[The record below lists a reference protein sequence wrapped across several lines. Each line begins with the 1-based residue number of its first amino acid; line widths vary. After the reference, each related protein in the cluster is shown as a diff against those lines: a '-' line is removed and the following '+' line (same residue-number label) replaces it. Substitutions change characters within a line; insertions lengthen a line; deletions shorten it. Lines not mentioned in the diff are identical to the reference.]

1 MSFIWLLCKVILAI
15 EGYNIIVDYIITK
28 KAFND
33 IKKEYN
39 FLIKPKYNIRDNL
52 SFNILID
59 IISIHT
65 KLKYYHEFKSLLIEE
80 FLKENIIVVKIQE
93 QTTYTE
99 KDKDMNNCSNYN
111 KENDN
116 IVNNYNNN
124 KNKNKPKIL
133 VKKKEDR
140 RK

>member
-52 SFNILID
+52 SFNIF
-59 IISIHT
+59 T
-65 KLKYYHEFKSLLIEE
+65 
-80 FLKENIIVVKIQE
+80 VKIR
-93 QTTYTE
+93 
-99 KDKDMNNCSNYN
+99 D
-111 KENDN
+111 
-116 IVNNYNNN
+116 
-124 KNKNKPKIL
+124 
-133 VKKKEDR
+133 
-140 RK
+140 

>member
-1 MSFIWLLCKVILAI
+1 MSFIWLLCKIILAI

-28 KAFND
+28 KVFND

-39 FLIKPKYNIRDNL
+39 FLIKPKYHIRDNL

-59 IISIHT
+59 TISIFT
-65 KLKYYHEFKSLLIEE
+65 KLKYYHEFKSILIEE
-80 FLKENIIVVKIQE
+80 FLKENIIFIKILE

-116 IVNNYNNN
+116 IINNYD
-124 KNKNKPKIL
+124 KNKPKIL

>member
-80 FLKENIIVVKIQE
+80 FLNENNIADGAELMDDKYGLITYASGKIPVSE
-93 QTTYTE
+93 VTILRRR
-99 KDKDMNNCSNYN
+99 KDLP
-111 KENDN
+111 
-116 IVNNYNNN
+116 V
-124 KNKNKPKIL
+124 
-133 VKKKEDR
+133 DR
-140 RK
+140 RRKI